1 MLCAAECAAS
11 TDRKRYFMVT
21 DMKARTLVAIAVA
34 AAAAAPS
41 YAEEAHRELGAHV
54 HGRGTLN
61 IAVENT
67 RVSIDLEAPGMD
79 IVGFEHEARSAEQK
93 AAVSKAKEALGD
105 PLSLFKLPATAACK
119 LADAKTEVETEDAHD
134 HDHDHGDKDDK
145 HADHN
150 DGHDHDGHAGHTA
163 FRVTYAIDCAKT
175 ENLTSIT
182 FDYFKAFAGAK
193 ALDVSVVTDKAQNKF
208 EVTREKPVLDLAGAI

>member
-1 MLCAAECAAS
+1 MLSATECAAS
-11 TDRKRYFMVT
+11 TDRKRYFTVT
-21 DMKARTLVAIAVA
+21 DMKTSTLVALAITA
-34 AAAAAPS
+34 ASAAPAF
-41 YAEEAHRELGAHV
+41 AEEAHRELGAHV

-67 RVSIDLEAPGMD
+67 RVSIELEAPGMD
-79 IVGFEHEARSAEQK
+79 IVGFEHEASSVEQK

-145 HADHN
+145 HADHD
-150 DGHDHDGHAGHTA
+150 DGHDHDDHAGHTA
-163 FRVTYAIDCAKT
+163 FHVTYAIDCAKP

>member
-1 MLCAAECAAS
+1 
-11 TDRKRYFMVT
+11 MVT

-67 RVSIDLEAPGMD
+67 RVSIELEAPGMD
-79 IVGFEHEARSAEQK
+79 IVGFEHEASSAEQK
-93 AAVSKAKEALGD
+93 AAVSKAKKALGD

-119 LADAKTEVETEDAHD
+119 LADAKTDVETEGA
-134 HDHDHGDKDDK
+134 HDHDHGDKNDK
-145 HADHN
+145 HADHDHD
-150 DGHDHDGHAGHTA
+150 DGHDHDDHAGHTA
-163 FRVTYAIDCAKT
+163 FHVTYAIDCAKP
-175 ENLTSIT
+175 ENLTLIT
-182 FDYFKAFAGAK
+182 FDYFKAFAGAE

>member
-1 MLCAAECAAS
+1 
-11 TDRKRYFMVT
+11 MVT
-21 DMKARTLVAIAVA
+21 HMKASTLVALAIT

-41 YAEEAHRELGAHV
+41 FAEEAHRELGAHV

-61 IAVENT
+61 IAVETT
-67 RVSIDLEAPGMD
+67 RVSIELEAPGMD
-79 IVGFEHEARSAEQK
+79 IVGFEHEASSAEQK
-93 AAVSKAKEALGD
+93 AAVTKAKGALGD
-105 PLSLFKLPATAACK
+105 PLSLFKLPAAASCK
-119 LADAKTEVETEDAHD
+119 LAEAKTEVEAEGAHD

-145 HADHN
+145 HADHDHDHD
-150 DGHDHDGHAGHTA
+150 DGDDHDGHAGHTA
-163 FRVTYAIDCAKT
+163 FHVTYAIDCAKP